1 MPSPAKTAAAPAPN
15 PAAGRPSP
23 WPARLA
29 ALSLGLNLCGLA
41 LLGAGLALLLTGNL
55 GRLLDH
61 APILEL
67 AKRELLSRSQEI
79 GDSHNDPWVGFV
91 PRPGLVRARFTGVEV
106 WTNALGLRER
116 PIESPKP
123 AGRLRLVLLGD
134 SFVFGYGVAP
144 DERMGRYLSEL
155 LAPHLPPGL
164 AQVECLH
171 VGVGGWNAVNATTF
185 LRRQLDA
192 LDPDLVLH
200 LLIEN
205 DLDDGFGARGFG
217 AFAKHVPL
225 RRGRGDGRVQVTQWP
240 FPGQGPVT
248 NPLRCSA
255 DAESRARF
263 TELADAIAALAAALE
278 RRGTPYLAVGY
289 WGVFNPQL
297 RFWLERR
304 AGLAPEQLAFLEP
317 NDWTAPEY
325 VLAADDTHFSP
336 AGHRRFARVAYHL
349 LASRRLLA
357 GIELPPGPHA
367 PEAQALLER
376 GQAAADRSHEDF
388 LLDWLAP
395 SHRLAFPVT
404 RPEDFAMVYGGV
416 DASGAVSPYAGF
428 CLRPGGRFALSI
440 RGRGLPGRE
449 PARVRVSVW
458 VEKQPLGEFE
468 VLAGQE
474 FEARFDCPE
483 ALAAAPALS
492 VELFSDDWRLVGRDA
507 QRCQAFT
514 LTELALLDP

>member
-1 MPSPAKTAAAPAPN
+1 MPPPANNAPAAARARP
-15 PAAGRPSP
+15 AGR

-29 ALSLGLNLCGLA
+29 ALSLGLNLSGLT
-41 LLGAGLALLLTGNL
+41 LLTAGLGLLLTGNL
-55 GRLLDH
+55 GLLLDH

-67 AKRELLSRSQEI
+67 AKRELISRSQEI
-79 GDSHNDPWVGFV
+79 GDSHNDPWVGYV
-91 PRPGLVRARFTGVEV
+91 PRPGLVRARYTGVEV
-106 WTNALGLRER
+106 WTNAIGLREK

-123 AGRLRLVLLGD
+123 PGLVRVVLLGD
-134 SFVFGYGVAP
+134 SFVFGYGVEP
-144 DERMGRYLSEL
+144 DERMGQHLAEL
-155 LAPHLPPGL
+155 IAPHLPRG
-164 AQVECLH
+164 VSGIECLH

-192 LDPDLVLH
+192 IDPDLVIH

-225 RRGRGDGRVQVTQWP
+225 RRGRTDARVQVTQWP
-240 FPGQGPVT
+240 LPGRGPVT

-263 TELADAIAALAAALE
+263 AELADAVAGLEAALE

-289 WGVFNPQL
+289 WGAFNPQL
-297 RFWLERR
+297 RFWLENR
-304 AGLAPEQLAFLEP
+304 ALLTPEQLAFLEP
-317 NDWTAPEY
+317 NDWTAPDY
-325 VLAADDTHFSP
+325 VLAADDSHFSP

-349 LASRRLLA
+349 LQSRGLLP
-357 GIELPPGPHA
+357 GFDLPPGPHA
-367 PEAQALLER
+367 QEAQALLEH
-376 GQAAADRSHEDF
+376 GQAAAERSPQDF

-395 SHRLAFPVT
+395 GHRLTFPVV

-416 DASGAVSPYAGF
+416 DAQGALSAYACF
-428 CLRPGGRFALSI
+428 CLRPGGRHELSI

-449 PARVRVSVW
+449 PARVRVRVL
-458 VEKQPLGEFE
+458 VEKSPVGEFE
-468 VLAGQE
+468 VLPGQE
-474 FEARFDCPE
+474 FAARFPLPV
-483 ALAAAPALS
+483 ALAAAPALT
-492 VELFSDDWRLVGRDA
+492 VELLCDDWRLVGVDG

-514 LTELALLDP
+514 LSELALLDP